1 MISEGSNTFEIKSD
15 DNLLVYRDGKWV
27 SVNLPSDVIITVERI
42 VDNSTFDFSSERY
55 KLMQD
60 SIKKYYLEIAR
71 SVSNLYTTV
80 NGWLPI
86 DCIDSSRTL
95 IMKVFSMGYTIT

>member
-42 VDNSTFDFSSERY
+42 VDNSTLDFSSERY

-95 IMKVFSMGYTIT
+95 FMKVFSMGYTIT